1 MAKLEKVKGQNRYRR
16 AVPQLFVIL
25 AAAGTAGLTALI
37 CALDP
42 GLRTFPGV
50 LWLLLIVPGIFIGL
64 CALPY
69 VLTFIVSLFL
79 PKREP
84 KREHPFLRAVAIR
97 VVEESMLFGRIRVR
111 VEGLEKLDPDGQ
123 YLFVSNHTS
132 NFDPMLGMVYLARFR
147 PIYVTKPSN
156 MKIPLGGPFMHVMR
170 YQGIDRE
177 NPRNALKT
185 LNRCI
190 ELARDPKVRYSVGIY
205 PEGTR
210 SRTGVLLPF
219 HEGVFMVARNAPL
232 PVAVLSCE
240 GLRPLTKNFP
250 RKRTDVTIRVCEV
263 IPAEEAAAL
272 HTRELSDRVRRILL
286 KEPFLSETTPKDGN
300 A

>member
-1 MAKLEKVKGQNRYRR
+1 MGKLEKAKGQNRFRR
-16 AVPQLFVIL
+16 PVPQLFIIL
-25 AAAGTAGLTALI
+25 ATVCTLALTVLI
-37 CALDP
+37 LCLDP
-42 GLRTFPGV
+42 GRRTFPGV
-50 LWLLLIVPGIFIGL
+50 LWLLLIVPGLWIGF

-69 VLTFIVSLFL
+69 VLSFLVSLVL
-79 PKREP
+79 PSHEP
-84 KREHPFLRAVAIR
+84 KKEHPFLRAVAIR
-97 VVEESMLFGRIRVR
+97 VVEESILFGRIRVR
-111 VEGLEKLDPDGQ
+111 FEGLEKLDPDKQ

-185 LNRCI
+185 LNRCV
-190 ELARDPKVRYSVGIY
+190 ELAKDPKVRYSVGIY

-210 SRTGVLLPF
+210 SRTGKLLPF
-219 HEGVFMVARNAPL
+219 HEGVFLVARNASL
-232 PVAVLSCE
+232 PVAVLSAQ
-240 GLRPLTKNFP
+240 GLRPLSKNFP
-250 RKRTDVTIRVCEV
+250 LKRTDVTLRVCEV
-263 IPAEEAAAL
+263 IPAETVASL
-272 HTRELSDRVRRILL
+272 HTRELSGMVREILL
-286 KEPFLSETTPKDGN
+286 KEPFLTEDVPEEKD